1 MKNQKKNFSF
11 NQSYLLEMLSRVMNY
26 NKWKGEV
33 IQQVKIKSKMAAFS
47 NMADI
52 SDEYTLKT

>member
-1 MKNQKKNFSF
+1 M
-11 NQSYLLEMLSRVMNY
+11 LEMLLVMNY

-33 IQQVKIKSKMAAFS
+33 KQQVKIKSKMAAFS
-47 NMADI
+47 NMAII

>member
-1 MKNQKKNFSF
+1 M
-11 NQSYLLEMLSRVMNY
+11 LEMLSRVMNY
-26 NKWKGEV
+26 NKWNGEV
-33 IQQVKIKSKMAAFS
+33 IQVKIKSKMAAFS